1 MSYIPEVV
9 LPQKEVDDIEVR
21 EYPDDIDD
29 SVELQ
34 QLEEQGFGEEQGVEE
49 DIEPLPPPP
58 QKKEKLKKEDIF
70 KPKQPPPKKVG
81 IDPKP
86 NLEEPIVPK
95 IEPVKK
101 KRQLSDAQ
109 KAALAKGREKRAAN
123 KKQAQGVRQATAPAA
138 GSFAEP
144 VYEPPAEAVAYKQKK
159 MNEDYNRQHPIN
171 NGLSQ
176 EEIQEMIFQGVQ
188 KYDAIRK
195 VRKEKKRKEQAR
207 QQHENKVFGDL
218 NSQLRVNDPWA
229 AAFNF

>member
-1 MSYIPEVV
+1 MSYIPEMVM
-9 LPQKEVDDIEVR
+9 PEKEPNGTRSVDEIEVR
-21 EYPDDIDD
+21 EYDDYSQDEQDDI
-29 SVELQ
+29 
-34 QLEEQGFGEEQGVEE
+34 GVEE

-70 KPKQPPPKKVG
+70 KPKQPPPKKVNMNQ
-81 IDPKP
+81 DPVIS
-86 NLEEPIVPK
+86 EQEPIVPK
-95 IEPVKK
+95 IAPVKK
-101 KRQLSDAQ
+101 KRELSDAQ
-109 KAALAKGREKRAAN
+109 KEALARGRAKRAEN
-123 KKQAQGVRQATAPAA
+123 KKQATAPSQPRSE
-138 GSFAEP
+138 GSYAEP

>member
-1 MSYIPEVV
+1 MSYIPDVV

-34 QLEEQGFGEEQGVEE
+34 QLEEQGFGEDKEE

-86 NLEEPIVPK
+86 NIEEPIVPK

-109 KAALAKGREKRAAN
+109 KEALARGRAKRAAN
-123 KKQAQGVRQATAPAA
+123 KKQAA
-138 GSFAEP
+138 P
-144 VYEPPAEAVAYKQKK
+144 VYEPPTPSGEVAYKQ
-159 MNEDYNRQHPIN
+159 MNEDYNRQHPTPSG

-218 NSQLRVNDPWA
+218 NSQLRVNDPWS

>member
-21 EYPDDIDD
+21 EFPDDIDD

-34 QLEEQGFGEEQGVEE
+34 QLEEQGVEE

-123 KKQAQGVRQATAPAA
+123 KKQAAPLPPKVPAETAPQ
-138 GSFAEP
+138 P
-144 VYEPPAEAVAYKQKK
+144 VYEPPASEVAYKQMK

-176 EEIQEMIFQGVQ
+176 DQIQEMIFQGVQ

-229 AAFNF
+229 GVFNF

>member
-1 MSYIPEVV
+1 MSYIPEMVM
-9 LPQKEVDDIEVR
+9 PEKEPNGTRSVDEIEVR
-21 EYPDDIDD
+21 EYDDYSHDEQDDI
-29 SVELQ
+29 
-34 QLEEQGFGEEQGVEE
+34 GVEE

-70 KPKQPPPKKVG
+70 KPKQPPPKKVNMN
-81 IDPKP
+81 P
-86 NLEEPIVPK
+86 NPVISEQEPIVPK
-95 IEPVKK
+95 IAPVKK
-101 KRQLSDAQ
+101 KRELSDAQ
-109 KAALAKGREKRAAN
+109 KEALARGRAKRAAN
-123 KKQAQGVRQATAPAA
+123 KKQATAP
-138 GSFAEP
+138 EP

-218 NSQLRVNDPWA
+218 NSQMRSNDPWS

>member
-123 KKQAQGVRQATAPAA
+123 KKQATAPSQPRSE
-138 GSFAEP
+138 GSYAEP

>member
-34 QLEEQGFGEEQGVEE
+34 QLEEQGFGEDEEE
-49 DIEPLPPPP
+49 DIEPLPPLFHEP

-81 IDPKP
+81 LDPKP

-123 KKQAQGVRQATAPAA
+123 KKQVA
-138 GSFAEP
+138 P

-159 MNEDYNRQHPIN
+159 MNEDYNTQHPIN

-195 VRKEKKRKEQAR
+195 LRKEKKRKEQAR

-218 NSQLRVNDPWA
+218 NSQLRVNDPWS

>member
-49 DIEPLPPPP
+49 DIEPLLPLFHEP

-123 KKQAQGVRQATAPAA
+123 KKQVA
-138 GSFAEP
+138 P

-195 VRKEKKRKEQAR
+195 LRKEKKRKEQAR

>member
-1 MSYIPEVV
+1 MSYIPDVV

-21 EYPDDIDD
+21 EFDDDIDD

-34 QLEEQGFGEEQGVEE
+34 QLEEQGFGEDEEE

-81 IDPKP
+81 LDPKP

-123 KKQAQGVRQATAPAA
+123 KKQAAP
-138 GSFAEP
+138 EP

-195 VRKEKKRKEQAR
+195 LRKEKKRKEQAR

-218 NSQLRVNDPWA
+218 NSQLRVNDPWS

>member
-1 MSYIPEVV
+1 MSYIPEMVM
-9 LPQKEVDDIEVR
+9 PEKEPNGTRSVDEIEVR
-21 EYPDDIDD
+21 EYDDYSQDEQDDI
-29 SVELQ
+29 
-34 QLEEQGFGEEQGVEE
+34 GVEE

-70 KPKQPPPKKVG
+70 KPKQPPPKKVNMNQ
-81 IDPKP
+81 DPVIS
-86 NLEEPIVPK
+86 EQEPIVPK
-95 IEPVKK
+95 IAPVKK
-101 KRQLSDAQ
+101 KRELSDAQ
-109 KAALAKGREKRAAN
+109 KEALARGRAKRAEN
-123 KKQAQGVRQATAPAA
+123 KKQATAPAA
-138 GSFAEP
+138 GSYAEP

-218 NSQLRVNDPWA
+218 NSQMRSNDPWS

>member
-123 KKQAQGVRQATAPAA
+123 KKQANRHLPQVASLNLYMNHRQ
-138 GSFAEP
+138 
-144 VYEPPAEAVAYKQKK
+144 KQ
-159 MNEDYNRQHPIN
+159 
-171 NGLSQ
+171 
-176 EEIQEMIFQGVQ
+176 
-188 KYDAIRK
+188 
-195 VRKEKKRKEQAR
+195 
-207 QQHENKVFGDL
+207 
-218 NSQLRVNDPWA
+218 
-229 AAFNF
+229 

>member
-21 EYPDDIDD
+21 EFDDDIDD

-34 QLEEQGFGEEQGVEE
+34 QLEEQGVEE

-123 KKQAQGVRQATAPAA
+123 KKQSTAPSPPRS
-138 GSFAEP
+138 GGTFGEP
-144 VYEPPAEAVAYKQKK
+144 VYEPPASEVAYKQMK

-176 EEIQEMIFQGVQ
+176 DQIQEMIFQGVQ

-195 VRKEKKRKEQAR
+195 VRKEKKRKEQSR

>member
-9 LPQKEVDDIEVR
+9 LPQKEPDDIEVR
-21 EYPDDIDD
+21 EFPDDIDD

-34 QLEEQGFGEEQGVEE
+34 QLEEQGVEE

-70 KPKQPPPKKVG
+70 KPKKAPPKKVS
-81 IDPKP
+81 IEPQP
-86 NLEEPIVPK
+86 TLEEPIVPK

-123 KKQAQGVRQATAPAA
+123 KKQATAPAA
-138 GSFAEP
+138 GTFGEP
-144 VYEPPAEAVAYKQKK
+144 VYEPPASEVAYKQMK

-176 EEIQEMIFQGVQ
+176 DQIQEMIFQGVQ